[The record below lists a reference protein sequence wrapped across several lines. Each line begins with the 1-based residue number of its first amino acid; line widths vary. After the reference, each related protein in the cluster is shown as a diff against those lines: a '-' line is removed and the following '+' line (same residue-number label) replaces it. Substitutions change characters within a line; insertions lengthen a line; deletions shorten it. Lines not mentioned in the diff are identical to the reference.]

1 MAGALAGLLL
11 STSTRIAHP
20 FAAVLTLSVLGA
32 LIGYG
37 SGDRTING
45 TLTLRLLMAG
55 VWLAVGI
62 SDPTP
67 LGIVA
72 LTFGSVFAGLSI
84 IDARRSV
91 RLERAQMRLAEL
103 HSARRRHDI

>member
-37 SGDRTING
+37 SGERTING

-55 VWLAVGI
+55 TWLAVGI

-67 LGIVA
+67 LGFVA
-72 LTFGSVFAGLSI
+72 LAFGSAFAGLAI
-84 IDARRSV
+84 ADARRAARLNRARV
-91 RLERAQMRLAEL
+91 RLAKLRGAG
-103 HSARRRHDI
+103 RRHDI

>member
-37 SGDRTING
+37 SDERTING

-67 LGIVA
+67 LGIAA
-72 LTFGSVFAGLSI
+72 LAFGSAFAGLSI
-84 IDARRSV
+84 TDARRAV

-103 HSARRRHDI
+103 HTARRRRDI